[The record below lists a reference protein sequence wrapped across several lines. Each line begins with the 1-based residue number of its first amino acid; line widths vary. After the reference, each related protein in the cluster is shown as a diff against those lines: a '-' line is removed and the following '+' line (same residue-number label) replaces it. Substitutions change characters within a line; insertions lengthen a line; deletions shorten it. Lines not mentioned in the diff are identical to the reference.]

1 MKYMAKPNDRNFM
14 NAREFG
20 TMKECKAFLDNY
32 TEQKMP
38 LDEWLMLGKI
48 LEVKAD
54 GSAVR
59 IEVDEKSF
67 L

>member
-1 MKYMAKPNDRNFM
+1 MFIAKPNDRNFM
-14 NAREFG
+14 NSQQFA
-20 TMKECKAFLDNY
+20 TMQECKRFLDTY

-38 LDEWLMLGKI
+38 MDEWIMLGKI
-48 LEVKAD
+48 MEVTAD

-59 IEVDEKSF
+59 IEVDEESF

>member
-1 MKYMAKPNDRNFM
+1 MFIAKPNDRNFL
-14 NAREFG
+14 NSQQFA
-20 TMKECKAFLDNY
+20 TVQECKRFLDNY

-38 LDEWLMLGKI
+38 LDEWIMLGKI
-48 LEVKAD
+48 MEVTAD

-59 IEVDEKSF
+59 IEVDEESF

>member
-1 MKYMAKPNDRNFM
+1 MFIAKPNDRNFM
-14 NAREFG
+14 NSQQFE
-20 TMKECKAFLDNY
+20 TMQECKRFLDVY

-48 LEVKAD
+48 MEVSAD
-54 GSAVR
+54 GTAVR
-59 IEVDEKSF
+59 IEVDEESF